1 MTALVDTGFL
11 LAVVSANDRMHE
23 ACSKALEEERKPIVP
38 VVIFTELAYMVTRDM
53 GTSAFT
59 HLMRSIFS
67 GELELLLPTVKD
79 LQRGIDIMEQYADS
93 KIDFVDCMIVAMAE
107 RLNISRILTVDQ
119 RDFRILRPNHVPA
132 FEILP

>member
-1 MTALVDTGFL
+1 MSALLDTGFVLAL
-11 LAVVSANDRMHE
+11 LATNDDVHE
-23 ACSKALEEERKPIVP
+23 QCLQIMARERNPLLPTP
-38 VVIFTELAYMVTRDM
+38 VLPELAYMAIRNVGRASFISFM
-53 GTSAFT
+53 RFALAGKPRLVSATSDDFARAT
-59 HLMRSIFS
+59 D
-67 GELELLLPTVKD
+67 V
-79 LQRGIDIMEQYADS
+79 MEQYADS